1 MSTTISGFKYI
12 DADGNGKRTSTLI
25 KGTNPDVVLV
35 LDVSGSTSA
44 KFIGKVAIPDLNG
57 DYASNTILDAEIS
70 ASNTLLNSL
79 IASGYSSSRVGLVA
93 FDHSSSVIFNGLASA
108 RSGSLSS
115 FYTAAKSLLT
125 GGLTDYSAGLYDASS
140 ILSGW
145 KTTQGNVIFLSDGAP
160 NVGDGISI
168 ASSLKASGHN
178 VQAFGVGAS
187 ASQQPLDS
195 IDSDGK
201 AYIFRDPDEL
211 INVLSGKLSGAAQAA
226 VQYTESGQSGVTI
239 FVDANG
245 NGSFDQGEPSAV
257 TDSVGNYT
265 ISTTILSKG
274 SYQVREVVPAG
285 YVQTEKP
292 ALITVTGNSLSDA
305 FTDVNLGNKIAPILP
320 ATASI
325 LEDIAIEEGKSG
337 KLRIKIDGVT
347 SPVSLFLS
355 YSDTSEF
362 ANYST
367 TITVKA
373 DTIWES
379 DISVVDNSKL
389 DGIRT
394 SKVVL
399 SVVGNATV
407 GNSTAVIKIL
417 DNDTAS
423 IPIPVPVGGK
433 TAADYSA
440 LAIHAQQLPAYTA
453 GNPDY
458 DKYYYYV
465 ERYPLTLKSAFI
477 ADYVAGRSTNEA
489 IWGQNHWFNWG
500 KTVDGRVL
508 EVVTGTE
515 DTKDYGAYVENYGTT
530 LLDIYRKDV
539 RAPING
545 GTLSMFAWGK
555 EHYNNWGK
563 AEGREIDG
571 GVDWGAVV
579 RNDLNL
585 YNKWQDAKRV
595 TPTLSAFAYG
605 FNNQSTISQALNV
618 KIGSDTPDKLTGSIV
633 YGLNANDVLVGTSSN
648 DILAG
653 GFGDDLIVGVNG
665 GTDTAFGGP
674 GSDVFLLNEGT
685 TLNIRDFRKGA
696 DLIQLG
702 ATLTSAGITTSWSGE
717 DKVTSFYSGSSLLAQ
732 VYGKTPTDFTYAD
745 SSNGIAK
752 VYI

>member
-1 MSTTISGFKYI
+1 MPVTISGVKYF
-12 DADGNGKRTSTLI
+12 DADGNAKRNSTLI
-25 KGTNPDVVLV
+25 KGSNPDVVLV
-35 LDVSGSTSA
+35 LDISGSTLN
-44 KFIGKVAIPDLNG
+44 KFIGKYAIPDLNRDG
-57 DYASNTILDAEIS
+57 TTNTILDAEIS

-79 IASGYSSSRVGLVA
+79 IASGYSGSRVGLVA
-93 FDHSSSVIFNGLASA
+93 FGSSSSVIFDGLASA
-108 RSGSLSS
+108 TSGSESS
-115 FYTAAKSLLT
+115 FYKAAESLQA
-125 GGLTDYSAGLYDASS
+125 GGGTNYSAGLNDASS

-160 NVGDGISI
+160 NGGDGISI
-168 ASSLKASGHN
+168 ASSLKAAGHN
-178 VQAFGVGAS
+178 VQAFGVGTS
-187 ASQQPLDS
+187 ASQVPLDS
-195 IDSDGK
+195 IDSDGN

-239 FVDANG
+239 YVDANG
-245 NGSFDQGEPSAV
+245 NGSFDQGEPSAI
-257 TDSVGNYT
+257 TDSVGNYR

-292 ALITVTGNSLSDA
+292 KLITINNSLSDT
-305 FTDVNLGNKIAPILP
+305 FTDVDLGNKTAPILP

-325 LEDIAIEEGKSG
+325 LEDISVEEGKSG

-362 ANYST
+362 AKYPT

-379 DISVVDNSKL
+379 DVSVVDNSKL

-399 SVVGNATV
+399 SAVGNATV
-407 GNSTAVIKIL
+407 GSSTAVIKIL

-423 IPIPVPVGGK
+423 IPIPLPAGGK
-433 TAADYSA
+433 TAADYTA
-440 LAIHAQQLPAYTA
+440 LAILTQQLPAYTA
-453 GNPDY
+453 GNAQM
-458 DKYYYYV
+458 DKFYYYV
-465 ERYPLTLKSAFI
+465 ERYPLTLRTAFI
-477 ADYVAGRSTNEA
+477 AEYIAGRATNEA
-489 IWGQNHWFNWG
+489 IWGQNHWFNYG
-500 KTVDGRVL
+500 NTIDGRVL

-530 LLDIYRKDV
+530 LLDIYRKDP
-539 RAPING
+539 RATTNG
-545 GTLSMFAWGK
+545 GSMSMFAWGK
-555 EHYNNWGK
+555 EHYNNWGR

-585 YNKWQDAKRV
+585 YNKWQDAKRL

-605 FNNQSTISQALNV
+605 FNNQSTITQTLNV

-633 YGLNANDVLVGTSSN
+633 YGLNANDVLVGSSSN

-665 GTDTAFGGP
+665 GNDTVYGGP

-696 DLIQLG
+696 DMIQLG
-702 ATLTSAGITTSWSGE
+702 ANLSDAGITKSWSGE
-717 DKVTSFYSGSSLLAQ
+717 DKITSFYSGSSLLAQ

-745 SSNGIAK
+745 SSNGMSK